1 MKNTMKTIAKNE
13 VFESL
18 AHFLFLRH
26 AYTNEDYEYMDT
38 LRFCIK
44 VFLLASI
51 VSIIAILAFIGF
63 VDWWFLVIA

>member
-1 MKNTMKTIAKNE
+1 
-13 VFESL
+13 
-18 AHFLFLRH
+18 
-26 AYTNEDYEYMDT
+26 MDT
-38 LRFCIK
+38 LIFCIK

>member
-1 MKNTMKTIAKNE
+1 
-13 VFESL
+13 
-18 AHFLFLRH
+18 
-26 AYTNEDYEYMDT
+26 MDT

>member
-1 MKNTMKTIAKNE
+1 
-13 VFESL
+13 
-18 AHFLFLRH
+18 
-26 AYTNEDYEYMDT
+26 MDT
-38 LRFCIK
+38 LKLCIK